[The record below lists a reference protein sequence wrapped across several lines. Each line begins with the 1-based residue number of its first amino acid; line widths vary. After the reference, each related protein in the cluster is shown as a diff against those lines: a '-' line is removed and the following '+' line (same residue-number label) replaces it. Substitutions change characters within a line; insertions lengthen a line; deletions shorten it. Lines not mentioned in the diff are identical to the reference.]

1 MATVAPKKDRF
12 ALMIVGAAV
21 LALLLPATG
30 FAGQVLSAFTTV
42 GVALLFFLYGGRLS
56 REALLAGATNLKL
69 HALILG
75 TTFLVFPLLGLLLRP
90 VMAPFVGQEFLPG
103 LLFLCALPSTVQSAI
118 AMTSLARG
126 NIAAAICAASLSS
139 AVGLVVTPV
148 LVSVL
153 LSAEGAHVTV
163 SSVIQLVV
171 SILLPFV
178 VGHLLRPKI
187 GPFLDQRAKEL
198 KFVDQGSI
206 VLLVYG
212 AFSHAV
218 EEQVFNSVSWKQL
231 VAVAVCV
238 AVLLACALLAS
249 RFIAKA
255 FKLKIEDEI
264 ALVFCGSKKGLT
276 SGLPVAHALFP
287 GAAGTLV
294 VLPLMLFHQ
303 LQLMVCTVLAK
314 RWADRPER

>member
-1 MATVAPKKDRF
+1 MAGVAPKKDRF
-12 ALMIVGAAV
+12 ALLIVGAAL
-21 LALLLPATG
+21 LALLVPATG
-30 FAGQVLSAFTTV
+30 LAARVLSGFTTV
-42 GVALLFFLYGGRLS
+42 GVALLFFLHGGRLS
-56 REALLAGATNLKL
+56 REALVAGATNLKL
-69 HALILG
+69 HGLILS
-75 TTFLVFPLLGLLLRP
+75 TTFLVFPVLGLALRP

-126 NIAAAICAASLSS
+126 NIAAAVCAASLSS

-148 LVSVL
+148 LVGVL
-153 LSAEGAHVTV
+153 LSAEGAQVTP
-163 SSVIQLVV
+163 SSVLQLVV

-178 VGHLLRPKI
+178 IGHLLRPRI
-187 GPFLDQRAKEL
+187 GPALDRRSAEL

-218 EEQVFNSVSWKQL
+218 EAQVFKSVSWLQL
-231 VAVAVCV
+231 LAVALCV
-238 AVLLACALLAS
+238 AVLLAAALSVTRL
-249 RFIAKA
+249 IARV
-255 FKLKIEDEI
+255 FKLPVEDEI

-276 SGLPVAHALFP
+276 SGLPVAYALFP
-287 GAAGTLV
+287 GAAATLV

-303 LQLMVCTVLAK
+303 LQLMVGTVLA
-314 RWADRPER
+314 RRYANR

>member
-1 MATVAPKKDRF
+1 MAGVAPKKDRF
-12 ALMIVGAAV
+12 ALLIVGAAL
-21 LALLLPATG
+21 LALLVPATG
-30 FAGQVLSAFTTV
+30 LAARVLSGFTTV
-42 GVALLFFLYGGRLS
+42 GVALLFFLHGGRLS
-56 REALLAGATNLKL
+56 REALVAGATNLKL
-69 HALILG
+69 HGLILS
-75 TTFLVFPLLGLLLRP
+75 TTFLVFPVLGLALRP

-126 NIAAAICAASLSS
+126 NIAAAVCAASLSS

-148 LVSVL
+148 LVGVL
-153 LSAEGAHVTV
+153 LSAEGAQVTP
-163 SSVIQLVV
+163 SSVLQLVV

-178 VGHLLRPKI
+178 IGHLLRPRI
-187 GPFLDQRAKEL
+187 GPALDRRSAEL

-218 EEQVFNSVSWKQL
+218 EAQVFKSVSWLQL
-231 VAVAVCV
+231 LAVALCV
-238 AVLLACALLAS
+238 AVLLAAALTVTRL
-249 RFIAKA
+249 IARV
-255 FKLKIEDEI
+255 FKLPVEDEI

-287 GAAGTLV
+287 GAAATLV

-303 LQLMVCTVLAK
+303 LQLMAGTVLA
-314 RWADRPER
+314 RRYANR

>member
-1 MATVAPKKDRF
+1 MAAVAPKKDRF
-12 ALMIVGAAV
+12 ALFIVGAAL
-21 LALLLPATG
+21 LALALPATG
-30 FAGQVLSAFTTV
+30 FAGQLLSWFTTL
-42 GVALLFFLYGGRLS
+42 GIALLFFLYGGRLS
-56 REALLAGATNLKL
+56 REALLAGATNVKL

-75 TTFLVFPLLGLLLRP
+75 ITFVVFPLLGLLLRP
-90 VMAPFVGQEFLPG
+90 LMAPFVGEAFLPG

-126 NIAAAICAASLSS
+126 NLAAAICAASLSS

-148 LVSVL
+148 LVGL
-153 LSAEGAHVTV
+153 LLRAEGAQVTP
-163 SSVIQLVV
+163 SSVLRLVV

-178 VGHLLRPKI
+178 VGHLLRPRI
-187 GPFLDQRAKEL
+187 GPFLDRRAKEL
-198 KFVDQGSI
+198 KWVDQGSI

-218 EEQVFNSVSWKQL
+218 EARVFESVSWLQL
-231 VAVAVCV
+231 LAVAVCV
-238 AVLLACALLAS
+238 ALLLACALLAS
-249 RFIAKA
+249 RLIAKL
-255 FKLKIEDEI
+255 FKLPVEDEI

-287 GAAGTLV
+287 GAAATLV

-303 LQLMVCTVLAK
+303 LQLMVCTVLAR
-314 RWADRPER
+314 RWAERPGR

>member
-1 MATVAPKKDRF
+1 MAGVAPKKDRF
-12 ALMIVGAAV
+12 ALLIVGAAL
-21 LALLLPATG
+21 LALLVPATG
-30 FAGQVLSAFTTV
+30 LAARVLSGFTTV
-42 GVALLFFLYGGRLS
+42 GVALLFFLHGGRLS
-56 REALLAGATNLKL
+56 REALVAGATNLKL
-69 HALILG
+69 HGLILS
-75 TTFLVFPLLGLLLRP
+75 TTFLVFPVLGLALRP

-126 NIAAAICAASLSS
+126 NIAAAVCAASLSS

-148 LVSVL
+148 LVGVL
-153 LSAEGAHVTV
+153 LSAEGAQVTP
-163 SSVIQLVV
+163 SSVLQLVV

-178 VGHLLRPKI
+178 IGHLLRPRI
-187 GPFLDQRAKEL
+187 GPALDRRSAEL

-218 EEQVFNSVSWKQL
+218 EAQVFKSVSWLQL
-231 VAVAVCV
+231 LAVALCV
-238 AVLLACALLAS
+238 AVLLAAALSVTRL
-249 RFIAKA
+249 IARV
-255 FKLKIEDEI
+255 FKLPVEDEI

-287 GAAGTLV
+287 GAAATLV

-303 LQLMVCTVLAK
+303 LQLMVGTVLA
-314 RWADRPER
+314 RRYANR

>member
-1 MATVAPKKDRF
+1 MADVAPKKDRF
-12 ALMIVGAAV
+12 ALLIVGAAL
-21 LALLLPATG
+21 LALLMPATG
-30 FAGQVLSAFTTV
+30 LAARVLSGFTTV
-42 GVALLFFLYGGRLS
+42 GVALLFFLHGGRLS
-56 REALLAGATNLKL
+56 REALVAGATNLKL
-69 HALILG
+69 HGLILS
-75 TTFLVFPLLGLLLRP
+75 TTFLVFPVLGLALRP

-126 NIAAAICAASLSS
+126 NIAAAVCAASLSS

-148 LVSVL
+148 LVGVL
-153 LSAEGAHVTV
+153 LSAEGAQVTP
-163 SSVIQLVV
+163 SSVLQLVV

-178 VGHLLRPKI
+178 IGHLLRPRI
-187 GPFLDQRAKEL
+187 GPALDRRSAEL

-218 EEQVFNSVSWKQL
+218 EAQVFKSVSWLQL
-231 VAVAVCV
+231 LAVALCV
-238 AVLLACALLAS
+238 AVLLAAALTVTRL
-249 RFIAKA
+249 IARV
-255 FKLKIEDEI
+255 FKLPVEDEI

-287 GAAGTLV
+287 GAAATLV

-303 LQLMVCTVLAK
+303 LQLMVGTVLA
-314 RWADRPER
+314 RRYANR

>member
-1 MATVAPKKDRF
+1 MPPRPKDKF
-12 ALMIVGAAV
+12 ALLIVVAAA

-30 FAGQVLSAFTTV
+30 AAGRVLSVVTTL
-42 GVALLFFLYGGRLS
+42 GVAVLFFLHGGRLS

-69 HALILG
+69 HGLILG
-75 TTFLVFPLLGLLLRP
+75 TTFIVFPLLGLALRP
-90 VMAPFVGQEFLPG
+90 LVAPFVGAQFVPG

-126 NIAAAICAASLSS
+126 NIAAAVCAASLSS
-139 AVGLVVTPV
+139 AVGLVVTPA
-148 LVSVL
+148 LVGVL
-153 LSAEGAHVTV
+153 LSAEGAQVTV
-163 SSVIQLVV
+163 ASVVQLFA
-171 SILLPFV
+171 SMLLPFV

-187 GPFLDQRAKEL
+187 GATLEKRSREL
-198 KFVDQGSI
+198 KWVDQGSI

-218 EEQVFNSVSWKQL
+218 EERVFSSVSWTQL
-231 VAVAVCV
+231 LAVVGCV
-238 AVLLACALLAS
+238 ALLLAGALAMTRL
-249 RFIAKA
+249 FAKT
-255 FKLKIEDEI
+255 FKLSVEDEI

-287 GAAGTLV
+287 GAAASFV

-303 LQLMVCTVLAK
+303 LQLMVCTVLA
-314 RWADRPER
+314 RRYANRH

>member
-1 MATVAPKKDRF
+1 MAGVAPKKDRF
-12 ALMIVGAAV
+12 ALLIVGAAL
-21 LALLLPATG
+21 LALLVPATG
-30 FAGQVLSAFTTV
+30 LAARVLSGFTTV
-42 GVALLFFLYGGRLS
+42 GVALLFFLHGGRLS
-56 REALLAGATNLKL
+56 REALVAGATNLKL
-69 HALILG
+69 HGLILS
-75 TTFLVFPLLGLLLRP
+75 TTFLVFPVLGLALRP

-126 NIAAAICAASLSS
+126 NIAAAVCAASLSS

-148 LVSVL
+148 LVGVL
-153 LSAEGAHVTV
+153 LSAEGAQVTP
-163 SSVIQLVV
+163 SSVLQLVV

-178 VGHLLRPKI
+178 IGHLLRPRI
-187 GPFLDQRAKEL
+187 GPALDRRSAEL

-218 EEQVFNSVSWKQL
+218 EAQVFKSVSWLQL
-231 VAVAVCV
+231 LAVALCV
-238 AVLLACALLAS
+238 AVLLAAALTVTRL
-249 RFIAKA
+249 IARV
-255 FKLKIEDEI
+255 FKLPVEDEI

-287 GAAGTLV
+287 GAAATLV

-303 LQLMVCTVLAK
+303 LQLMVGTVLA
-314 RWADRPER
+314 RRYANR

>member
-1 MATVAPKKDRF
+1 MADVAPKKDRF
-12 ALMIVGAAV
+12 ALLIVGAAL
-21 LALLLPATG
+21 LALLMPATG
-30 FAGQVLSAFTTV
+30 LAARVLSGFTTV
-42 GVALLFFLYGGRLS
+42 GVALLFFLHGGRLS
-56 REALLAGATNLKL
+56 REALVAGATNLKL
-69 HALILG
+69 HGLILS
-75 TTFLVFPLLGLLLRP
+75 TTFLVFPVLGLALRP

-126 NIAAAICAASLSS
+126 NIAAAVCAASLSS

-148 LVSVL
+148 LVGVL
-153 LSAEGAHVTV
+153 LSAEGAQVTP
-163 SSVIQLVV
+163 SSVLQLVV

-178 VGHLLRPKI
+178 IGHLLRPRI
-187 GPFLDQRAKEL
+187 GPALDRRSAEL

-218 EEQVFNSVSWKQL
+218 EAQVFKSVSWLQL
-231 VAVAVCV
+231 LAVALCV
-238 AVLLACALLAS
+238 AVLLAAALSVTRL
-249 RFIAKA
+249 IARV
-255 FKLKIEDEI
+255 FKLPVEDEI

-287 GAAGTLV
+287 GAAATLV

-303 LQLMVCTVLAK
+303 LQLMVGTVLA
-314 RWADRPER
+314 RRYANR

>member
-1 MATVAPKKDRF
+1 MAGVAPKKDRF
-12 ALMIVGAAV
+12 ALLIVGAAL
-21 LALLLPATG
+21 LALLVPATG
-30 FAGQVLSAFTTV
+30 LAARVLSGFTTV
-42 GVALLFFLYGGRLS
+42 GVALLFFLHGGRLS
-56 REALLAGATNLKL
+56 REALVAGATNLKL
-69 HALILG
+69 HGLILS
-75 TTFLVFPLLGLLLRP
+75 TTFLVFPVLGLALRP

-126 NIAAAICAASLSS
+126 NIAAAVCAASLSS

-148 LVSVL
+148 LVGVL
-153 LSAEGAHVTV
+153 LSAEGAQVTP
-163 SSVIQLVV
+163 SSVLQLVV

-178 VGHLLRPKI
+178 IGHLLRPRI
-187 GPFLDQRAKEL
+187 GPALDRRSVEL

-218 EEQVFNSVSWKQL
+218 EAQVFKSVSWLQL
-231 VAVAVCV
+231 LAVALCV
-238 AVLLACALLAS
+238 AVLLAAALSVTRL
-249 RFIAKA
+249 IARV
-255 FKLKIEDEI
+255 FKLPVEDEI

-287 GAAGTLV
+287 GAAATLV

-303 LQLMVCTVLAK
+303 LQLMVGTVLA
-314 RWADRPER
+314 RRYANR